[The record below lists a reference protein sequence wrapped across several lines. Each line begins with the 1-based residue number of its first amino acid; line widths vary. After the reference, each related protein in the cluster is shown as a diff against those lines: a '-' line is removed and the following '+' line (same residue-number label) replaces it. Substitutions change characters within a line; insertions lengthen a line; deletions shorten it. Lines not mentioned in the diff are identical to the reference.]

1 MYLRARRA
9 VTIGVVC
16 LSAAMPASAADP
28 PKTLRYAFEIA
39 ETSFDPH
46 KVSDVYSSIVNNA
59 MFDAPLRYD
68 YLARPPK
75 LIPNTLVAMPDV
87 SADLMTLTLNVKPG
101 IYFADDRAFNGK
113 QRELVAGD
121 YAYSLKRL
129 LDPALSA
136 PEIGELEDTLVG
148 AQELLATV
156 RKTNKMDYDAPLAG
170 LTVLDRYTL
179 QIRLNKPKYVFLY
192 LLAACNVSCAVAREV
207 VEAYKQDLSAHPVGT
222 GPYRLAEWKRSSKMV
237 FVKNANFREEYFHAE
252 PAADDIKGQEILARQ
267 KGRRL
272 PIIDRVEV
280 SVIEEMQPRLLAY
293 LNGEQ
298 DLLWRLPE
306 EFANQMIP
314 NRDLSPSLKKR
325 NMRFE
330 SVPAMDLTYA
340 FFNMDDTVIGGYTPE
355 KIALR
360 RAINLAYKTH
370 DEIAIIRKNQAIPA
384 QSPYNPGVAGY
395 DPNFRTIA
403 SEHDPG
409 KAQALLDMYGYIDRD
424 GDGYR
429 EMPDGNPLVLRYNST
444 PTDRDRQMDELWKR
458 SMDEIGIRFVVRKAK
473 WPDLLKEAY
482 AGKLMMWQ
490 LGSSSSAPDAM
501 FVLNDLYGPLAG
513 VKGNLSNFKLAEF
526 DRLYERAEVLPHGT
540 ERTKLFQDMARLVAA
555 YAPWRINT
563 HRVNTDI
570 WYPQVVGFR
579 RPQILTQN
587 WWKYVDIDMRVA
599 AK

>member
-1 MYLRARRA
+1 
-9 VTIGVVC
+9 
-16 LSAAMPASAADP
+16 MPASAADP

-101 IYFADDRAFNGK
+101 IYFADDPAFNGK

-148 AQELLATV
+148 AQELLAKV

-409 KAQALLDMYGYIDRD
+409 KAKALLDMYGYIDRD

>member
-1 MYLRARRA
+1 MYLRVRRA

-101 IYFADDRAFNGK
+101 IYFADDPAFNGK
-113 QRELVAGD
+113 QRELVADD

-148 AQELLATV
+148 AQELLAKV

-409 KAQALLDMYGYIDRD
+409 KAKALLDMYGYIDRD

-429 EMPDGNPLVLRYNST
+429 EMPDGSPLVLRYNST
-444 PTDRDRQMDELWKR
+444 PIDRDRQMDELWKR